1 MNLLFIRGWWVRYVT
16 MWDTMLQQLF
26 DEVSRLKS
34 CIDEDQ
40 QLRNLKDLY
49 VKTVYIVLCLLI
61 IVWGV
66 QLWFDMSA

>member
-49 VKTVYIVLCLLI
+49 VKTVYIVLCLSI

>member
-66 QLWFDMSA
+66 QLWFDMSE